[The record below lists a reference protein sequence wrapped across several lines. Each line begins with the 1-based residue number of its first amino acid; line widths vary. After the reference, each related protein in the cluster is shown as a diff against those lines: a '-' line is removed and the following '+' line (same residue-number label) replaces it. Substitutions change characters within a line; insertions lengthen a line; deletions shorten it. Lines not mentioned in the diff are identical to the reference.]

1 VKWLLVTWWNLV
13 FWAKCRAGFRLLGP
27 VSISGVVTSYEVSE
41 DGDVCFDV
49 SPDGQ
54 DVDLLEYDTGHV
66 QHLSLVFHC
75 EVAPADRERLAG
87 EIARLTPGVRVRVGG
102 TRAWDGCHHG
112 RGVVFDV
119 LMALLRA
126 APVLDGC
133 IEIHPTKEIEVLL

>member
-1 VKWLLVTWWNLV
+1 VTVKWLLVTWWNLV

-27 VSISGVVTSYEVSE
+27 VSISGVVTAYEVSE
-41 DGDVCFDV
+41 DGDTCFD
-49 SPDGQ
+49 
-54 DVDLLEYDTGHV
+54 V

-112 RGVVFDV
+112 RGVIFDV

-126 APVLDGC
+126 APVLDGW